1 MGFITQCPIS
11 LWFQWASINFIE
23 LCPVESKTRVLFVC
37 LGNICRSPLA
47 KALFLNAVE
56 LNKLSYKFLVESAGT
71 SDFHRGEAPDERTLK
86 NAKKH
91 GIEIK
96 NIARQFNRQD
106 FARFDHIVVMDAQNY
121 ADVAALATNASDKQK
136 ISMLREYDPTFKG
149 ADVPDPWF
157 GGEDGFE
164 EVYQIIRRS
173 SLGLFDA
180 LR

>member
-1 MGFITQCPIS
+1 M
-11 LWFQWASINFIE
+11 
-23 LCPVESKTRVLFVC
+23 ESKIRVLFVC

-56 LNKLSYKFLVESAGT
+56 LNKLSYKFEVESAGT
-71 SDFHRGEAPDERTLK
+71 SDFHRGEAPDARTLR
-86 NAKKH
+86 NAQKH

-96 NIARQFNRQD
+96 NTARQFKRQD

-121 ADVAALATNASDKQK
+121 ADVAALASNATDKQK
-136 ISMLREYDPTFKG
+136 ISMLRDHDPAMKG

-157 GGEDGFE
+157 GGEEGFE
-164 EVYQIIRRS
+164 EAYQIIRRS
-173 SLGLFDA
+173 TLGLFDA